1 MASSRLRGWWNWFQ
15 ARSSVNSAC
24 MRRMSSM
31 VGAGVKVNLPGS
43 SAAAAA
49 AAPFRSSGPADAHAA
64 APFAAAEPFE
74 DTGDTSSFNPHS
86 PVPFVAIIVVGI
98 VSDVSLKNTILTD
111 NDSLLFHSPAEVP
124 PVVWPEMTPVMPE
137 TGNSSRPGLC
147 SFTPTCVLNVAAKK
161 KKLQFP
167 SGVRWTVE
175 GNMAASSAAAGEL
188 LLNVNR
194 RMSLFYPKASCA
206 IRRISTASSRRHSEP
221 RPTAKSAPQQL
232 VGVVGL
238 EIHAQINSKT
248 KLFSGSQVRFSD
260 PPNSLVSFFDG
271 SLPGTLPVLNR
282 RCVEAAVMTALAL
295 NCTINRKSLFD
306 RKHYFYADLPAG
318 YQITQQRRPI
328 AVDGILTY
336 SLLGGK
342 KRNQVI
348 RKTANI
354 TQIQLEQDSG
364 KSLHDDVRSQTL
376 IDLNRAG
383 VGLMELVMEPDMS
396 CGEEAAAAVR
406 ELQLILQAL
415 GTCQGNMS
423 EGQLRVDANVSVHT
437 PGEPLGTRTEV
448 KNINSTRYLA
458 RAIDYEIQRQIKVL
472 QRGGK
477 VQNETRAYDSKSG
490 ETIPMRDKEGLQ
502 DYRFMPE
509 PNLPPLIVYEE
520 NASLPTGIDAC
531 QAVVVQQIRE
541 GLPELPGVKRDRLVQ
556 TYGILPEHSFTLV
569 NEDGLVEYF
578 EAVLKA
584 TKKEPRKVIGWVT
597 NELLGHLKQQDMS
610 VSQSPVSPPALAEL
624 LELQESGHIS
634 SSVAKQVFQEMWRS
648 SGSTAS
654 KIIQEQDLGLV
665 SDTAQLHSICQ
676 KVVDSH
682 PDEVDAIRNGNKKV
696 LNKLMGLVQ
705 KETKG
710 RADPV
715 LVREILQE
723 KTS

>member
-1 MASSRLRGWWNWFQ
+1 
-15 ARSSVNSAC
+15 SVLIVMDSCQPDRNKYFPLLGTHFYYLI
-24 MRRMSSM
+24 MS
-31 VGAGVKVNLPGS
+31 
-43 SAAAAA
+43 
-49 AAPFRSSGPADAHAA
+49 
-64 APFAAAEPFE
+64 
-74 DTGDTSSFNPHS
+74 
-86 PVPFVAIIVVGI
+86 
-98 VSDVSLKNTILTD
+98 
-111 NDSLLFHSPAEVP
+111 
-124 PVVWPEMTPVMPE
+124 
-137 TGNSSRPGLC
+137 
-147 SFTPTCVLNVAAKK
+147 
-161 KKLQFP
+161 
-167 SGVRWTVE
+167 
-175 GNMAASSAAAGEL
+175 
-188 LLNVNR
+188 
-194 RMSLFYPKASCA
+194 ASCLA
-206 IRRISTASSRRHSEP
+206 P
-221 RPTAKSAPQQL
+221 PCPSAPQQL

-238 EIHAQINSKT
+238 EIHAQINSNT
-248 KLFSGSQVRFSD
+248 KLFSGSPVRFSA
-260 PPNSLVSFFDG
+260 PPNSLVSFFDS

-282 RCVEAAVMTALAL
+282 RCVEAAVMTGLAL

-328 AVDGILTY
+328 AVDGELTY
-336 SLLGGK
+336 NLLGGK
-342 KRNQVI
+342 NRNQVI
-348 RKTANI
+348 RKTVNI
-354 TQIQLEQDSG
+354 KQIQLEQDSG
-364 KSLHDDVRSQTL
+364 KSLHDDVHSQTL

-423 EGQLRVDANVSVHT
+423 EGQLRVDANVSVHR
-437 PGEPLGTRTEV
+437 PGEPLGIRTEV
-448 KNINSTRYLA
+448 KNINSIRYLA
-458 RAIDYEIQRQIKVL
+458 RAIDYEIQRQISVL
-472 QRGGK
+472 QRGGT

-509 PNLPPLIVYEE
+509 PNLPPLIVYGD
-520 NASLPTGIDAC
+520 NASLPTGTDAC
-531 QAVVVQQIRE
+531 QAVVVQKIRE
-541 GLPELPGVKRDRLVQ
+541 GLPELPSVKRDRLVR

-610 VSQSPVSPPALAEL
+610 VSQSKVSPPALAEL
-624 LELQESGHIS
+624 LELQEKGHIS

-648 SGSTAS
+648 SGKTAS
-654 KIIQEQDLGLV
+654 QIIQEQDLGLV

-676 KVVDSH
+676 KVVDSN
-682 PDEVDAIRNGNKKV
+682 PDEVRAV
-696 LNKLMGLVQ
+696 LNRLIGLVQ
-705 KETKG
+705 RETKG

-715 LVREILQE
+715 LVKEILQE